1 MAKHYEISGYEWKQI
16 KELFPKENTGK
27 PRKPLKDNRTMLNA
41 IASRILQPLFS
52 AAFKPSFI
60 KIPHFFSKKHLT
72 NQSKNAALRAS

>member
-1 MAKHYEISGYEWKQI
+1 MRLYGASLVTPY
-16 KELFPKENTGK
+16 NTVYKVYG
-27 PRKPLKDNRTMLNA
+27 LANSIFSTMLSSFLNG